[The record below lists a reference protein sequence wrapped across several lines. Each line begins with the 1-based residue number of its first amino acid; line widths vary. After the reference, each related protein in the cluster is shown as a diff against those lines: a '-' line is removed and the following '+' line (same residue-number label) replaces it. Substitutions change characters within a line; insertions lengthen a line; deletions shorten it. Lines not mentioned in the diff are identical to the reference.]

1 MSKCNN
7 CAICP
12 FVHTGKTVQATAT
25 KFKIDINKPVNCQS
39 KNVIYC
45 VFCDRCRI
53 QYVGETERTLQD
65 RFSDHKGYA
74 VNQHMN
80 KTTGAHFNL
89 KGHKISDMRVT
100 IIEKVFSRDSAVRK
114 ERESHFIQQMNT
126 KYKGLNKKT

>member
-1 MSKCNN
+1 MLLFPSSYSISKNRKKRPPNIRNKLIPSKIPSSTNQRPQRIIPGMSKCNN

-12 FVHTGKTVQATAT
+12 FVQPGKTVQATAT

-45 VFCDRCRI
+45 VFCDKCKI
-53 QYVGETERTLQD
+53 QYVGESERTLQD

-80 KTTGAHFNL
+80 
-89 KGHKISDMRVT
+89 
-100 IIEKVFSRDSAVRK
+100 
-114 ERESHFIQQMNT
+114 
-126 KYKGLNKKT
+126 